1 MQKGFLSHYTV
12 LPTISPYMLPLI
24 LIYRM
29 LFEVRGY
36 FRSALLLIPLPL
48 KWIVLKATTKT
59 DKPLSLPFLTIFR
72 FRPLFLIDLQFLW
85 KKWHKGRMLGQNVI
99 QLLSSHYIIYD
110 VLFISNLLKSRYIV
124 DNQYYTKWQHNC

>member
-1 MQKGFLSHYTV
+1 
-12 LPTISPYMLPLI
+12 
-24 LIYRM
+24 M

-72 FRPLFLIDLQFLW
+72 FRPLFFDGFAILIE
-85 KKWHKGRMLGQNVI
+85 KNGKNKEMLGQKFI
-99 QLLSSHYIIYD
+99 QLLFSHHIIYE
-110 VLFISNLLKSRYIV
+110 VLIISNELKSKDI
-124 DNQYYTKWQHNC
+124 KLLF

>member
-1 MQKGFLSHYTV
+1 
-12 LPTISPYMLPLI
+12 
-24 LIYRM
+24 M

-72 FRPLFLIDLQFLW
+72 FRPLFFDGFAILIE
-85 KKWHKGRMLGQNVI
+85 KWQKGRDPRSKPYSTAIKSVYDLG
-99 QLLSSHYIIYD
+99 
-110 VLFISNLLKSRYIV
+110 R
-124 DNQYYTKWQHNC
+124 TT

>member
-1 MQKGFLSHYTV
+1 
-12 LPTISPYMLPLI
+12 
-24 LIYRM
+24 M

-72 FRPLFLIDLQFLW
+72 FRPLFFDRFAILIEKNG
-85 KKWHKGRMLGQNVI
+85 KKEEMLGQNFI
-99 QLLSSHYIIYD
+99 PFLLSMYHIYEVLSIIRIG
-110 VLFISNLLKSRYIV
+110 L
-124 DNQYYTKWQHNC
+124 HC

>member
-1 MQKGFLSHYTV
+1 
-12 LPTISPYMLPLI
+12 
-24 LIYRM
+24 M

-72 FRPLFLIDLQFLW
+72 FRPLFFDIFAILMENMAKERDARPKLYSIA
-85 KKWHKGRMLGQNVI
+85 I
-99 QLLSSHYIIYD
+99 Q
-110 VLFISNLLKSRYIV
+110 
-124 DNQYYTKWQHNC
+124 

>member
-1 MQKGFLSHYTV
+1 
-12 LPTISPYMLPLI
+12 
-24 LIYRM
+24 M

-72 FRPLFLIDLQFLW
+72 FRPLFFDRFAILIE
-85 KKWHKGRMLGQNVI
+85 KWQKGRDARSKLYSI
-99 QLLSSHYIIYD
+99 AI
-110 VLFISNLLKSRYIV
+110 KSV
-124 DNQYYTKWQHNC
+124 YYL